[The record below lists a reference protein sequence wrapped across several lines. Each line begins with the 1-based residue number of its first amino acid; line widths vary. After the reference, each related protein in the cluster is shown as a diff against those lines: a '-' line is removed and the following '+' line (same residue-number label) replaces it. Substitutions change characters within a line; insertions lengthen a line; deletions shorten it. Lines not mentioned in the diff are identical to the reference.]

1 MHTGATPT
9 CKNAGM
15 TWDDLRY
22 LLAVE
27 RAGSLVAAAR
37 ALRVDQTTV
46 GRRLAALQ
54 RSLGARLLERT
65 ASGYRLTALGRRAC
79 AVGGDVER
87 AVAALEREGRDA
99 TARLDGVVR
108 IAAPEG
114 MVPLLTRALRELR
127 AAHPALGFE
136 LRVGSAMVN
145 LANREADLAL
155 RMTRDSQGSLVS
167 TRLAR
172 MPWGL
177 YASHDYVDRKGAPRT
192 LAGHDLVRYVEPL
205 TRTVGGAWLAEHGE
219 QAVTTFLA
227 DHVGTALSAAAEG
240 FGVAAAPGFMAA
252 REPRVRSVRAK
263 PIGYNEC
270 FLVTHRENVEVP
282 RMRATI
288 DHLTRMVRND
298 PTLATFDAS

>member
-1 MHTGATPT
+1 ML
-9 CKNAGM
+9 
-15 TWDDLRY
+15 WDDLRY

-27 RAGSLVAAAR
+27 RAGSLASAAR
-37 ALRVDQTTV
+37 VLRVDQTTV

-65 ASGYRLTALGRRAC
+65 ATGYRLTALGRRAC
-79 AVGGDVER
+79 AVGGDIER
-87 AVAALEREGRDA
+87 AVASLEREGQEA
-99 TARLDGVVR
+99 SAHLDGVVR

-114 MVPLLTRALRELR
+114 MVPLLLRALRELR
-127 AAHPALGFE
+127 AVHPGLTFE
-136 LRVGSAMVN
+136 VRVGSAMVN

-192 LAGHDLVRYVEPL
+192 LAGHDVIRYVDPL
-205 TRTVGGAWLAEHGE
+205 ARTVGGAWLAEHGA
-219 QAVTTFLA
+219 QAAATFHA
-227 DHVGTALSAAAEG
+227 DHVVTALTAAAEG
-240 FGVAAAPGFMAA
+240 FGVAAAPVFMAA

-263 PIGYNEC
+263 PIGANEC
-270 FLVTHRENVEVP
+270 FLVTHRENVDVP

-288 DHLTRMVRND
+288 DHLTRMVRDD
-298 PTLATFDAS
+298 PMLTAFDAR